1 MTKQN
6 SNDKNPDQSLT
17 VALISEVFFDDEK
30 GEKLQSIL
38 SQAKK
43 QGAQLAILPELPLNR
58 WAPATKELC
67 DDDAEPIKGRR
78 HHLQSLAAQT
88 VGIGLLGGAI
98 VKDPA
103 TGRRYNT
110 ALLFDQTGHHL
121 GSFRK
126 CHIPKEPGFW
136 EAYHYSQGEDPP
148 QVYDHFDIRFGI
160 QICSDINR
168 PQGAL
173 ALAAQGAEAVINPR
187 ATEAATIDRWRVVFH
202 ALAITSAAYII
213 SVNRPRAEQGVLIGG
228 PNVAVDPLGCTL
240 VDSTDQISIVTIK
253 RSIVTEVRKKYP
265 GYLPVRTDLYA
276 KAWQNTQPIPGYQ
289 TDW

>member
-1 MTKQN
+1 MTNQN
-6 SNDKNPDQSLT
+6 SDHANPDQTLT
-17 VALISEVFFDDEK
+17 VALISEVFYQDEN
-30 GEKLQSIL
+30 GEKLQSVL
-38 SQAKK
+38 SQAAK
-43 QGAQLAILPELPLNR
+43 QGAELAVLPELPLNR
-58 WAPATKELC
+58 WAPATKELSS
-67 DDDAEPIKGRR
+67 DDAEPIKGPR
-78 HHLQSLAAQT
+78 HHLQSLAART

-103 TGRRYNT
+103 TGNRYNT
-110 ALLFDQTGHHL
+110 SLLFDKTGNHL

-148 QVYDHFDIRFGI
+148 HVYDEFDIRFGI

-173 ALAAQGAEAVINPR
+173 ALSAQGAEAVINPR
-187 ATEAATIDRWRVVFH
+187 ATEAATIDRWRVVFQ
-202 ALAITSAAYII
+202 ALAITSGAYII
-213 SVNRPRAEQGVLIGG
+213 SVNRPRPEQGVLIGG
-228 PNVAVDPLGCTL
+228 PNVAVDPLGNIL
-240 VDSTDQISIVTIK
+240 VDSTDQISIITIK
-253 RSIVTEVRKKYP
+253 RNIVNEARKKYP
-265 GYLPVRTDLYA
+265 GYLPVRSDLYT